1 MLDEP
6 WSNELLVIFSHPYPM
21 FAQTSSWSWLKCC
34 KVLPWSECECCSVA
48 GLDVM
53 QNNRVQSSVT
63 VWIAS
68 GFSVLT
74 AVVVRF
80 FFLFVAGSCERNMIW
95 VWHVLKL
102 WPLGFFVSMF
112 LGQLICSRQE
122 KGHCKDLKH
131 RNVCKWSVKPQ
142 ALKKC

>member
-80 FFLFVAGSCERNMIW
+80 FFRFVAGSCERNMIW